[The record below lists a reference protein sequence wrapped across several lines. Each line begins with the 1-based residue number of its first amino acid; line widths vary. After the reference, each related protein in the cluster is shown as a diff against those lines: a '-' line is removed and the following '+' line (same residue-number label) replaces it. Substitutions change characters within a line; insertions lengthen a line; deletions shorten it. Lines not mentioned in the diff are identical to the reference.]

1 MIQPI
6 TDFLV
11 VDDDPTF
18 LHVLERALLKR
29 GFSVATATDLTSALQ
44 RAHQQ
49 SFSKA
54 IIDLKLGGDSGLHLI
69 RDLKQHQPEMDIV
82 ILTGYSSISTAVE
95 AIKSGATN
103 YLCKPADVQDI
114 LAAFKGQNGS
124 ISLVEDDYTPLSIE
138 RLEWEH
144 IQKVLQENQG
154 NISATARSLGM
165 HRRTLQRKL
174 QKRPVKH

>member
-1 MIQPI
+1 MNQQNM
-6 TDFLV
+6 DFLI

-29 GFSVATATDLTSALQ
+29 EFSVASAKDIASALQ
-44 RAHQQ
+44 HTHQYL
-49 SFSKA
+49 FSKA
-54 IIDLKLGGDSGLHLI
+54 IIDLKLGDDSGLHLI
-69 RDLKQHQPEMDIV
+69 RELKQCQPEIEIV

-95 AIKSGATN
+95 AIKLGATN
-103 YLCKPADVQDI
+103 YLCKPADANDI
-114 LAAFKGQNGS
+114 LSAFKIQA
-124 ISLVEDDYTPLSIE
+124 SLVNDTTDYTPLSVE